1 MTQPGD
7 YGAPGSLARVLAD
20 VSVERAAQ
28 DAMWG
33 VQELP
38 DGTGPERRAEADRA
52 RQAVEDAA
60 ARGLPTWRDILYEE
74 VMEAFAENDPERL
87 RAELVQVAAVAVK
100 WVQALDQRV
109 RPGRPLA

>member
-7 YGAPGSLARVLAD
+7 FGATGSLARVLAD
-20 VSVERAAQ
+20 VTAERVAQ
-28 DAMWG
+28 DAIWG

-38 DGTGPERRAEADRA
+38 DGTGPQGLPEADRA

-74 VMEAFAENDPERL
+74 VMEAFAEDDPERL
-87 RAELVQVAAVAVK
+87 RAELIQVAAVAVK

-109 RPGRPLA
+109 RPVSP